1 MSTKGDPAPAF
12 QREIPF
18 HIVAESARDLFA
30 VLDEEG
36 RFTYVNASYRTA
48 LGYVAEEM
56 LTRHARDLIHPDDRE
71 QVGEGE
77 MVEFRMRRADGS
89 WIWLEGH
96 TSIVPWQGQS
106 HVVSIARDI
115 TERKQSE
122 ERLRQVI
129 ESSPSG
135 IVMVDEDGQIVLV
148 NAQVEA
154 AFGYH
159 RAELIGQPVEM
170 LIPKRFR
177 QEHPHYRAGFMADPK
192 TRAMGAGRDLFGL
205 RKDGSEFPIEIG
217 LNPIRTDQGTMILST
232 VIDITERKHSE
243 ERLRQVIESSPSG
256 IVMVDE
262 DGQIVLVNAQVELA
276 FGYDRSELIG
286 QPVEMLIPERF
297 RPQHPR
303 YRAAFMAEP
312 KTRAMGAG
320 RDLYGLRKDGSEFP
334 IEIGLNPITTD
345 LGTMILSTI
354 IDITERKHF
363 EEQLIEA
370 KEKAEEMTRLKMAF
384 LANMSHEIRTPLTAI
399 IGFSSILAKEIPK
412 KSRDFA
418 ELIQQSGYRLMAT
431 LNSVLDLAQL
441 EGKTVELFPETM
453 DVRAVVAEVLSLF
466 HHQTDMQGLYLRLDE
481 PQGAAE
487 IPALLDRAALD
498 RILMNL
504 VSNAIK
510 FTHHGGITVTLS
522 SDAQHVWMEVSDTG
536 IGIGETFLQEI
547 FKEFRQESTGLTRKY
562 EGSGLGLAIT
572 KGLVQL
578 LGGVIS
584 VESQLGQGST
594 FRVRLP
600 RDLRTQRS
608 RTEAPARRHTEP
620 RRTRQK
626 LRLLAVEDHEAT
638 RIFLQHLL
646 EAHYEVDLVASLE
659 QALRLTDQHQYDLV
673 LLDINLG
680 EGGDGVELLY
690 ELRANPDYQN
700 IPIIAC
706 TAYAIPGDRD
716 RFMKAGFTG
725 YMPKPFTSDD
735 LFEVIQRVITQG

>member
-1 MSTKGDPAPAF
+1 MSREGESLPAF
-12 QREIPF
+12 QQGEIPF
-18 HIVAESARDLFA
+18 RIVAESARDLFA
-30 VLDEEG
+30 VLDDEG
-36 RFTYVNASYRTA
+36 RFTYVNASYRTV

-56 LTRHARDLIHPDDRE
+56 LTLHARDLIHPDDQKQVE
-71 QVGEGE
+71 QVDEDE

-89 WIWLEGH
+89 WIWLEGR
-96 TSIVPWQGQS
+96 TSIVTWQGQS

-148 NAQVEA
+148 NAQIEH
-154 AFGYH
+154 AFGYD
-159 RAELIGQPVEM
+159 RSELIGQPVEM
-170 LIPKRFR
+170 LIPERFR
-177 QEHPHYRAGFMADPK
+177 PQHPHYRAAFMVEPK

-217 LNPIRTDQGTMILST
+217 LNPITTDQGTMILST
-232 VIDITERKHSE
+232 VIDITERKH
-243 ERLRQVIESSPSG
+243 IE
-256 IVMVDE
+256 
-262 DGQIVLVNAQVELA
+262 
-276 FGYDRSELIG
+276 
-286 QPVEMLIPERF
+286 
-297 RPQHPR
+297 
-303 YRAAFMAEP
+303 
-312 KTRAMGAG
+312 T
-320 RDLYGLRKDGSEFP
+320 
-334 IEIGLNPITTD
+334 
-345 LGTMILSTI
+345 
-354 IDITERKHF
+354 
-363 EEQLIEA
+363 QLIEA

-399 IGFSSILAKEIPK
+399 IGFSSILSKEIPK

-418 ELIQQSGYRLMAT
+418 ELIQQSGHRLMAT

-453 DVRAVVAEVLSLF
+453 DVRAVVADALSLF
-466 HHQTDMQGLYLRLDE
+466 HHQTDMKGLYLKLEE
-481 PQGAAE
+481 PQGAQE

-504 VSNAIK
+504 ISNAIK
-510 FTHHGGITVTLS
+510 FTHHGGVIVTLS
-522 SDAQHVWMEVSDTG
+522 SDAQHVWIEVSDTG
-536 IGIGETFLQEI
+536 IGIGEASLQEI
-547 FKEFRQESTGLTRKY
+547 FREFRQESTGLTRKY

-578 LGGVIS
+578 LGGEIS

-594 FRVRLP
+594 FRVGLP
-600 RDLRTQRS
+600 RHLRTQRS
-608 RTEAPARRHTEP
+608 RTEAPARRPTEP
-620 RRTRQK
+620 RRTGQK
-626 LRLLAVEDHEAT
+626 PRLLAVEDHEAT

-646 EAHYEVDLVASLE
+646 EAHYEVDLAASLE
-659 QALRLTDQHQYDLV
+659 QALGLADQHQYDLV

-680 EGGDGVELLY
+680 EGGDGVELMY
-690 ELRANPDYQN
+690 ELRANPDYQD

-725 YMPKPFTSDD
+725 YMPKPFTPDD